1 MSKAK
6 KILILVVAVIV
17 VIAIGITVMI
27 KNISS
32 NLDSYT
38 MSDFS
43 DLDLTKVE
51 DGTYI
56 GSEDAKII
64 KVKVEVTVKDHTL
77 TEVKLL
83 EHQNG
88 QGKPAEVIIDDIVV
102 ANSLDVDAISGAT
115 YSCQVIKTAVYNA
128 LTDR

>member
-1 MSKAK
+1 MSKGK
-6 KILILVVAVIV
+6 KIIIIVIAVIAV
-17 VIAIGITVMI
+17 VAIGIAVMFN
-27 KNISS
+27 NISNS
-32 NLDSYT
+32 LASYT
-38 MSDFS
+38 KSDFS
-43 DLDLTKVE
+43 GFDLTKVA

-64 KVKVEVTVKDHTL
+64 KVKVEVTVKDHII

-88 QGKPAEVIIDDIVV
+88 QGKPAEVIIDDIVA

-115 YSCQVIKTAVYNA
+115 YSSQVIKTAVYNA
-128 LTDR
+128 LMK